1 MYHSKS
7 AFEDT
12 SHLHV
17 PLLNINPEGK
27 LQREIKDII
36 DELDIMIHVN
46 GKQREVIKRFVK
58 HVENIYDPS
67 GKWRDET
74 LSPDGNRDYFRS
86 RSMSRSGEEVRS
98 TEEARKQE
106 EREKDEFTWFRKQ
119 AYDLISDV
127 DDRMNELESLR
138 KSAETTSQGV
148 GSFTNTWVDPPAN

>member
-1 MYHSKS
+1 
-7 AFEDT
+7 
-12 SHLHV
+12 
-17 PLLNINPEGK
+17 
-27 LQREIKDII
+27 
-36 DELDIMIHVN
+36 MIHVN

-67 GKWRDET
+67 GQWRDET
-74 LSPDGNRDYFRS
+74 LSPDGNRDYSRF
-86 RSMSRSGEEVRS
+86 RSMSQSGEGIRFKAAR
-98 TEEARKQE
+98 EEEEDREKK

-148 GSFTNTWVDPPAN
+148 SSFINTCVYAR